1 MATNPLAS
9 LSKGKVRFQT
19 PTCPHTHTHT
29 PHHITQTTS
38 HTHTSQ
44 THTTSHIHTPHHTHT
59 QHSTSHTDTHT
70 HTSSHTHAHT
80 HKHPAPHMLTFPASC
95 LAFLPLRCFHHL
107 LGLLISDMIILTR
120 LRNTGAPTWASATRA
135 SSGAEAGHAGPV
147 DARWLRAASKH
158 REQAV
163 GPRGQPCWD
172 SGLGPPAGT
181 G

>member
-1 MATNPLAS
+1 MAPGSWCPSVKTISVTWIESYTNIAP
-9 LSKGKVRFQT
+9 
-19 PTCPHTHTHT
+19 